1 MASDKQRGKIIVTAE
16 QWVATILA
24 GSALTEGG
32 AFAWMVYRARA
43 RGYGL
48 RWLGWG
54 QGTNAAGMLAGLMV
68 AALYCAW
75 SVGGVAGLW
84 DDVLRFG
91 ALKLLALAAAGA
103 AALFEETLFR
113 GLLMNRMR
121 ARGRSAFAQVV
132 VSGLAFG
139 AAHGLWGL
147 MAPGYTLGF
156 MVATTALGLALAC
169 VFLLGRRSLTPV
181 ILSHF
186 LIDAVLEPWLLLHV
200 FQAGR

>member
-1 MASDKQRGKIIVTAE
+1 MISE
-16 QWVATILA
+16 QWVAVVLA
-24 GSALTEGG
+24 GSLVTEGG
-32 AFAWMVYRARA
+32 AFAWMAYRTKA

-54 QGTNAAGMLAGLMV
+54 QSTNAAGMLAGLMV

-75 SVGGVAGLW
+75 GVGGAAGLW
-84 DDVLRFG
+84 GDVLRFG
-91 ALKLLALAAAGA
+91 PLKLLALAAAGA

-121 ARGRSAFAQVV
+121 ARGRSAFAQVI

-147 MAPGYTLGF
+147 MAPEYTLGF
-156 MVATTALGLALAC
+156 MAVTTALGLALAC

-186 LIDAVLEPWLLLHV
+186 LIDAVLEPWLLLHA

>member
-1 MASDKQRGKIIVTAE
+1 MTAE
-16 QWVATILA
+16 QWVAAILA
-24 GSALTEGG
+24 GSLVAEGG
-32 AFAWMVYRARA
+32 VFAWMAYRMRA

-54 QGTNAAGMLAGLMV
+54 QGTNAAGMLAGLLV

-75 SVGGVAGLW
+75 SVGGGAGLW
-84 DDVLRFG
+84 GDVLRFG
-91 ALKLLALAAAGA
+91 PLKLLALAAAGA

-121 ARGRSAFAQVV
+121 AKGRSAFAQVV

-139 AAHGLWGL
+139 VAHGLWGL
-147 MAPGYTLGF
+147 MAPEYTLGV
-156 MVATTALGLALAC
+156 MVTTTALGLALAC

-181 ILSHF
+181 VILSHF
-186 LIDAVLEPWLLLHV
+186 LIDAVLEPWLLLHA